1 MVDTADPTKRSVL
14 RAAHRFE
21 TPHAAEIF
29 EGIEASATALS
40 EAAKSAALEKRTMLE
55 SAVLEAVNGGEGSD
69 SDSDEDGTEVRLR
82 ILKKATV
89 REASEL
95 DSVVVG
101 SLSAGTV
108 IRVLE
113 AIRVQP
119 PEAINASDD
128 EVDVASIVRVRF
140 AFGDLAGWT
149 R

>member
-119 PEAINASDD
+119 PEAASDD